1 MSPSTSRT
9 APKSKRQ
16 SNGSSSSGKSRS
28 QKKPKRNRIKRSN
41 IEKKVGLSLY
51 EAMLRT
57 YLFEDRLNTLYRQG
71 ELFGG
76 LYTGS
81 GNEAVSAAAALALA
95 KNDIIGPSHRGIGVH
110 FARGVSFKDMM
121 LQLMARGAGGTKGR
135 DNAAHQS
142 SPELGVLGN
151 ISHMGAWTPV
161 AAGCALA
168 GVISGE
174 ENVALSFIGDGSSS
188 LGIFHETLNCC
199 SVLDIPFILVIENNQ
214 YAYSTPNELQF
225 RCENLSDRAIG
236 YGIDGCTID
245 GTDVELVYQTI
256 KDSVEA
262 ARKDKRPRL
271 IETRTMRMRGHSAAD
286 EGSYVPK
293 ELLEEWQKK
302 DPITQYEKT
311 LLEREWITAGEID
324 NLREQITSDIE
335 TAVGF
340 AKASPLPEVET
351 VLQDV
356 YADTPSIGAYPPA
369 SPQIMTYL
377 EAIRETLLE
386 EMRSDESIF
395 CIGED
400 IGNFGGPFKITK
412 DFLKEFGRK
421 RVIDTPIAENGFVGL
436 AIGAALWGKRPVVE
450 IQFSDF
456 VTEAFTQ
463 IVYNAAKMHYRTGMA
478 VPMVLRMPV
487 GAGMSAGPFHSA
499 NPESWFCHVPGLK
512 VVAPG
517 TVADARGLM
526 RAAIRDNN
534 PVIFLEHK
542 FLYRRVKEQVEAE
555 DAYIPIGKASV
566 DRQGDKATVITYG
579 ASLHRVREAA
589 EQLSEEGME
598 IEIINLRSLL
608 PWDRDTVFDSI
619 RKTGRALVVHEAPRT
634 AGFGGE
640 ILSEIAENMFE
651 YLDAPPQRLASHDTP
666 VPFAPNLEQF
676 VLPSVDDIVF
686 LCNSLIEY

>member
-16 SNGSSSSGKSRS
+16 NNRSSSASSSRSGKAKKTP
-28 QKKPKRNRIKRSN
+28 QKKQPKID
-41 IEKKVGLSLY
+41 EKLGLSLY

-57 YLFEDRLNTLYRQG
+57 FLFEDRLNTLYRQG

-81 GNEAVSAAAALALA
+81 GNEAVSAAAALALG
-95 KNDIIGPSHRGIGVH
+95 KEDVIGPSHRGIGVH
-110 FARGVSFKDMM
+110 FARGVSFQDMM

-135 DNAAHQS
+135 DNAAHQC
-142 SPELGVLGN
+142 SPEFGVLGN

-168 GVISGE
+168 GVIRDE
-174 ENVALSFIGDGSSS
+174 DIVALSFIGDGSSS
-188 LGIFHETLNCC
+188 LGVFHETLNCC
-199 SVLDIPFILVIENNQ
+199 SVMDVPFIMIIENNQ

-225 RCENLSDRAIG
+225 RCEQLSDRALG
-236 YGIDGCTID
+236 YGIEGTTID
-245 GTDVELVYQTI
+245 GTDIELVYATI
-256 KDSVEA
+256 KESVEA
-262 ARKDKRPRL
+262 ARRDKRPRL
-271 IETRTMRMRGHSAAD
+271 IETQTMRMRGHSAAD
-286 EGSYVPK
+286 EGSYVPR
-293 ELLEEWQKK
+293 ELLETWGKK
-302 DPITQYEKT
+302 DPVTQYEKV
-311 LLEREWITAGEID
+311 LLKRGWHTEDSIRE
-324 NLREQITSDIE
+324 LRESINAEIE
-335 TAVGF
+335 SAVAF
-340 AKASPLPEVET
+340 AKASPLPETET
-351 VLQDV
+351 VLEDV
-356 YADTPSIGAYPPA
+356 YAETPAPAAYPSA
-369 SPQIMTYL
+369 TAQTMTYL

-386 EMRSDESIF
+386 EMRDDASTF

-412 DFLKEFGRK
+412 GFLEEFGRR

-436 AIGAALWGKRPVVE
+436 AIGAALWGMKPIVE
-450 IQFSDF
+450 IQFADF

-463 IVYNAAKMHYRTGMA
+463 IVYNAAKMHYRTGMP

-512 VVAPG
+512 VVAPA

-526 RAAIRDNN
+526 RAAIRDRN

-542 FLYRRVKEQVEAE
+542 FLYRRIKEAIRPE
-555 DAYIPIGKASV
+555 DAFIPLGQAHV
-566 DRQGDKATVITYG
+566 DREGDRATIVTYG
-579 ASLHRVREAA
+579 ASLHRAREAA
-589 EQLSEEGME
+589 EQLSDEGME
-598 IEIINLRSLL
+598 VEIVNLRSLL
-608 PWDRDTVFDSI
+608 PWDRETVFKSV
-619 RKTGRALVVHEAPRT
+619 RKTGKVLVLHEAPRT

-640 ILSEIAENMFE
+640 IAAEIAENMFE

-676 VLPSVDDIVF
+676 VLPSVEDIVF
-686 LCNSLIEY
+686 RCNSLIEY